1 MYRFSVS
8 GLIVSMRC
16 TSLDGPSV
24 AIESACV
31 WPRVKRPEPWVR
43 GRTPTSTLIGRIVV
57 VSRPSIRMFSLR
69 TSSRTV
75 ALVRTSMSAE
85 PMPWRRRMSSS
96 RSPCSERL

>member
-1 MYRFSVS
+1 
-8 GLIVSMRC
+8 MRC

-31 WPRVKRPEPWVR
+31 WPRWKSPEPWVR
-43 GRTPTSTLIGRIVV
+43 GRTPTSTLIGRIVL
-57 VSRPSIRMFSLR
+57 VSRPSMRMFSPR

-75 ALVRTSMSAE
+75 AFVTASMSGE

-96 RSPCSERL
+96 RSPCSARL